1 MAIKYVVLFNW
12 FSMTIPL
19 YRIGAVWLSTGENE
33 QILYLTTWISRRTEH
48 WFWSSALYYSSFISL
63 SLSLSFLA
71 ATGDILKK
79 RDPQTALE
87 SSPLQGRL
95 HLVTALQG
103 QAAAVVQMVRAAPR
117 LSSQAEMWGSR
128 DDETP
133 YIITWWVQ
141 LIDWLFVCYICTD
154 PFSPTVRLRVQD
166 LNGSAQGELYSLA
179 SVNIIKT
186 FIPITF
192 M

>member
-12 FSMTIPL
+12 FSMIIPL

-71 ATGDILKK
+71 ATGTFLK
-79 RDPQTALE
+79 RETPRLPWRV
-87 SSPLQGRL
+87 PLCRGGCTWSLLCKGRL
-95 HLVTALQG
+95 QL
-103 QAAAVVQMVRAAPR
+103 VQMVRAAPR
-117 LSSQAEMWGSR
+117 LSSQAEMWGGR

-154 PFSPTVRLRVQD
+154 PCSPTVRLRVQD